1 MLSKV
6 TSLNAMQIEISFAAV
21 YDFNQYTQYVPC
33 PSPSQSHRFWPL
45 PRPAPHCGEGGIS
58 RPDPPRKNDQN
69 RVEVAGQNKG
79 PYLNFLQ
86 KRKLMMEQ
94 YHNTEHEWT
103 MPNPAY
109 Q

>member
-1 MLSKV
+1 
-6 TSLNAMQIEISFAAV
+6 MQIGYLAGMGAPPRGE
-21 YDFNQYTQYVPC
+21 
-33 PSPSQSHRFWPL
+33 PSPRG
-45 PRPAPHCGEGGIS
+45 GEGS
-58 RPDPPRKNDQN
+58 PPRKNDQN
-69 RVEVAGQNKG
+69 RGEVAGQNKG
-79 PYLNFLQ
+79 LYLNFLQ